1 MNARKA
7 IFEVFPA
14 KDGFRW
20 HVKRGGRIIAD
31 SGEAY
36 GRRRGATRSVE
47 NLTNAIAQG
56 AFRVDVLQQSPKGR
70 RKRK

>member
-1 MNARKA
+1 MEARKA

-14 KDGFRW
+14 RDGFRW

-36 GRRRGATRSVE
+36 ARRRGAIRSVS
-47 NLTNAIAQG
+47 NLTSAIANG
-56 AFRVDVLQQSPKGR
+56 AFRVDILEQAPKGR
-70 RKRK
+70 KRK